1 MASIIQEVK
10 IDGSYLG
17 GGGQVLRNS
26 FVYSALLSN
35 PVVIERIRHH
45 RTPPGLKPQHAE
57 GLKLVSKISVN
68 SKLTGAIRRSS
79 EVQFEPGTIIPGNYS
94 ADPGTAGSTV
104 LLLQVS
110 LPCLLFPSWR
120 GYFSRGGGEIF
131 VTVPPVASAI
141 PAITLVDRGP
151 VIYIKGKAHVSGVL
165 PQRMNHIAA
174 EAARDRLR
182 AAGFDSLA
190 VDIEEVE
197 EPRDRAEGN
206 GSGLLLWAETHGG
219 CLLGGSSIGEKSKQT
234 YLVGEEAAEM
244 LITNLAHGGC
254 VDEHLQDQIII
265 FMALAEGTST
275 VVCGPLS
282 LHTQTAIWIAETM
295 TDAKFTVTE
304 ADGRCTITCSGIG
317 LRAKEGQMAVL

>member
-1 MASIIQEVK
+1 M
-10 IDGSYLG
+10 
-17 GGGQVLRNS
+17 
-26 FVYSALLSN
+26 LSKL
-35 PVVIERIRHH
+35 P
-45 RTPPGLKPQHAE
+45 

-110 LPCLLFPSWR
+110 LPCLLFPSWPGASHLNLFGGTNASLAPPIDYVQHILFPFMSRYFDIHPTLDIRRR

-219 CLLGGSSIGEKSKQT
+219 CLLGGSSIGEKSKRPE
-234 YLVGEEAAEM
+234 VGGFWCTRKNSDP
-244 LITNLAHGGC
+244 LNRPRNLPRRRGG
-254 VDEHLQDQIII
+254 
-265 FMALAEGTST
+265 
-275 VVCGPLS
+275 
-282 LHTQTAIWIAETM
+282 
-295 TDAKFTVTE
+295 
-304 ADGRCTITCSGIG
+304 GRNANYESCAWWV
-317 LRAKEGQMAVL
+317 R